1 VSRLSTLLRDAKG
14 NATVEF
20 ALVSLFFFGIVIVA
34 LDFGIYAQ
42 QNLKLGNA
50 VEQASVVA
58 FNSRAAQPTVNT
70 SQISNYITAVV
81 GGSPAVSFQC
91 NGSTACGS
99 AAPASKCI
107 GAPASTGGWPT
118 FTDPTGSGSSA
129 VCASGAT
136 PGYYLVIRA
145 TRTYKSVVVPDKYL
159 NNGTMQ
165 QQAVVRLS

>member
-1 VSRLSTLLRDAKG
+1 MIRLAALLRQQKG
-14 NATVEF
+14 SATVEF

-34 LDFGIYAQ
+34 LDFGIYTQ

-58 FNSRAAQPTVNT
+58 FNARASQPTVNA
-70 SQISNYITAVV
+70 SQISNYITATVS
-81 GGSPAVSFQC
+81 GGPSVTMRC
-91 NGSTACGS
+91 NGSTTCDTS
-99 AAPASKCI
+99 APASKCI
-107 GAPASTGGWPT
+107 GAPATTGGWPT
-118 FTDPTGSGSSA
+118 FTDPMNGT
-129 VCASGAT
+129 CTSGAS

-145 TRTYKSVVVPDKYL
+145 TKTYKSVVVPDKYL

>member
-1 VSRLSTLLRDAKG
+1 MIRLAALLCQQKG
-14 NATVEF
+14 SATVEF

-34 LDFGIYAQ
+34 LDFGIYTQ

-58 FNSRAAQPTVNT
+58 FDARASQPAVNT
-70 SQISNYITAVV
+70 SQISNYITSIV
-81 GGSPAVSFQC
+81 GGAPTVTMQC
-91 NGSTACGS
+91 NGSTTCDAS
-99 AAPASKCI
+99 APASKCI
-107 GAPASTGGWPT
+107 GAPATTGGWPT
-118 FTDPTGSGSSA
+118 FTDPSSGT
-129 VCASGAT
+129 CTSGAS

-165 QQAVVRLS
+165 QQAVVRLL